1 MADQEWVSLA
11 AWGKPA
17 STVNSRLMLTAS
29 PKEMVRP
36 RKVYGFILNFFLI
49 VATMLA
55 VECNFS
61 KAHIFWGTFTYMP
74 LFNDVFSLIP
84 GTFLRSQILR
94 IFFIV

>member
-1 MADQEWVSLA
+1 
-11 AWGKPA
+11 
-17 STVNSRLMLTAS
+17 MLTAS

-36 RKVYGFILNFFLI
+36 RKVYGFILKFFLI

-61 KAHIFWGTFTYMP
+61 KVHIFWGTFTYMP

-94 IFFIV
+94 IFFIVSQFFPSICMGNVDKIYKILIDI